1 MSYTTQELTAVLQKY
16 KSGKASLERRVI
28 AAENWWKLRNRFEE
42 QRRSGTAAGEDF
54 RSVSGWLHNVIVS
67 KHADAMEAY
76 PEPLILPREPDDR
89 GEAALL
95 SAVLPCILEQ
105 NAFERTWSEAMWQ
118 KLKTGTA
125 VYRVGWDSEKL
136 GGLGDISI
144 ERVDLLNIF
153 WEPGVSDIQRSK
165 FVFCTHLEDNEELEE
180 QFPQLRGRLRGS
192 PFTATRFLY
201 DDAVSLEGKSTVVEA
216 YYRRKRGGRTVL
228 HYVKYVGD
236 TVLYST
242 EEEGDISAPQ
252 GAAPLR
258 GSGAERRR
266 GLRSGETASMEK
278 TVCSADHSFPHW
290 QSPDHGDPSVSLSLD
305 SSPKRGAKGVDQ
317 DSPAPQGA
325 APLRGSGAER
335 RRGLQSG
342 ETASMEKTARS
353 ADHSFPHWHS
363 SDHGDPSV
371 SLSLDSSP
379 KRGAKGVDEEP
390 LAPRFAAEVS
400 ERVSLAP
407 QGAAPLR
414 GSGAER
420 RRGLQS
426 GETASMEKTARSAD
440 NSFPHRQSLSHGDP
454 SVSLSLDSS
463 PKRGAKGGDAALSVS
478 LALDSSP
485 EGGAK
490 YTPYSPTPAPAPG
503 LYAHGRYPFVLDP
516 LFPVEGSPCGYGFV
530 DLCHNNQTAIDLM
543 RSAIIKNTVVG
554 ATPRYFQRIDGSVNE
569 EEFADLSRPLVHVS
583 GNLGED
589 SLRQIGFSPL
599 SGVYMDVLNSS
610 IQELRETSGNTETST
625 GNISSG
631 VTAASAIAAL
641 QEASGKGSRDATR
654 SAYLAYAEIIE
665 LCIELIRQ
673 FYGLPRSFR
682 IAGRSGAEEYIR
694 FSNLGLGAREERC
707 GAAPV
712 FDVKVSAQKR
722 SAYSRLSQNELAMEL
737 YRMGI
742 FSDGHELEALSCL
755 QMMEF
760 DGRDELINRINAA
773 LGLRER
779 LDELQKYKALALAFA
794 RRYRPDMAAGLLG
807 EDAAPAASGEAV
819 QQDVVAPESA
829 PEPSAERLAHETAQR
844 VPAPQLP

>member
-242 EEEGDISAPQ
+242 EGEGAIPAPQGAAEVSERVPLAPQ
-252 GAAPLR
+252 GAAPIR

-290 QSPDHGDPSVSLSLD
+290 QSPDHGDPSVSLALD
-305 SSPKRGAKGVDQ
+305 SSPKRGAKGV
-317 DSPAPQGA
+317 
-325 APLRGSGAER
+325 
-335 RRGLQSG
+335 
-342 ETASMEKTARS
+342 
-353 ADHSFPHWHS
+353 
-363 SDHGDPSV
+363 
-371 SLSLDSSP
+371 
-379 KRGAKGVDEEP
+379 
-390 LAPRFAAEVS
+390 
-400 ERVSLAP
+400 
-407 QGAAPLR
+407 
-414 GSGAER
+414 
-420 RRGLQS
+420 
-426 GETASMEKTARSAD
+426 
-440 NSFPHRQSLSHGDP
+440 
-454 SVSLSLDSS
+454 
-463 PKRGAKGGDAALSVS
+463 DAALSVS

-654 SAYLAYAEIIE
+654 SSYLAYAEIIE

-742 FSDGHELEALSCL
+742 FSGGHELEALSCL

-807 EDAAPAASGEAV
+807 EDAAPAALSEG
-819 QQDVVAPESA
+819 APEDVTAPKIA